1 MRQIESSKR
10 SSTPSRPWTPNARA
24 TARRSHPGPAQMPLD
39 LDVADLLALQHA
51 RRFAKN
57 PEQADRGPRPGD
69 AFAEGDVALAVLA
82 FHEAFGLPRQ
92 AMPDAD
98 YVTSELAA
106 LRLRLQ
112 REETEELAEAI
123 EAGDVVGVAD
133 ALADLVYV
141 AYGTAI
147 TYGIDLDAVLA
158 EVHRSNMS
166 KLGRDGRPVM
176 REDGK
181 VLKSPWYTPPDV
193 DGVLKQ
199 QLPLPLAW

>member
-1 MRQIESSKR
+1 
-10 SSTPSRPWTPNARA
+10 
-24 TARRSHPGPAQMPLD
+24 
-39 LDVADLLALQHA
+39 
-51 RRFAKN
+51 
-57 PEQADRGPRPGD
+57 
-69 AFAEGDVALAVLA
+69 
-82 FHEAFGLPRQ
+82 
-92 AMPDAD
+92 MPDAD

-181 VLKSPWYTPPDV
+181 VLKSPWYTSPDV

>member
-1 MRQIESSKR
+1 M
-10 SSTPSRPWTPNARA
+10 
-24 TARRSHPGPAQMPLD
+24 
-39 LDVADLLALQHA
+39 LALQHA
-51 RRFAKN
+51 RRFSKH
-57 PEQADRGPRPGD
+57 PVQASRGPRPGD
-69 AFAEGDVALAVLA
+69 AFGEGDVALAVLA

-92 AMPDAD
+92 AMPSAAD
-98 YVTSELAA
+98 VTAELAD
-106 LRLRLQ
+106 LRVRLQ
-112 REETEELAEAI
+112 REETDELAEAV
-123 EAGDVVGVAD
+123 EAGDVVAVAD

-166 KLGRDGRPVM
+166 KLDSDGRPVM

-181 VLKSPWYTPPDV
+181 VLKSRWYTPPDV
-193 DGVLKQ
+193 GGVLKQ